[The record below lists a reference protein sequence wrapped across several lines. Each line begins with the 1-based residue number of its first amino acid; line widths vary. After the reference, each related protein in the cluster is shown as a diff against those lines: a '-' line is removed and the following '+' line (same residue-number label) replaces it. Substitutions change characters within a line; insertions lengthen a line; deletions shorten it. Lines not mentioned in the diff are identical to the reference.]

1 MKTLKTLLIVLAAA
15 TAAPLVHAQQ
25 TVDQR
30 READPKG
37 QVFIE
42 NQAGSIHVTGWDK
55 NEVAVTGSLGRRA
68 EGLSLH
74 GDGSQTR
81 IEVEVH
87 GNPMGV
93 RSDIEV
99 KVPKGSD
106 VSIEGFQ
113 AEITVDQVLGEVRA
127 DTVNGSVSVSGDA
140 REVEIET
147 VNGNLEVKGGAS
159 RVRAESVNGGVV
171 IEGASGEVEAS
182 TVNGRL
188 HVRGGSFRRAAL
200 ETVNGEVVFEGA
212 LAPRATLDA
221 ESVGGSIELRLGGDV
236 DASFD
241 VSTFSG
247 DIDNRLSDQKPEKT
261 SRWTPEKELR
271 FTLGTG
277 AAKVSVN
284 TLSGGI
290 LLAKR

>member
-1 MKTLKTLLIVLAAA
+1 
-15 TAAPLVHAQQ
+15 
-25 TVDQR
+25 
-30 READPKG
+30 
-37 QVFIE
+37 
-42 NQAGSIHVTGWDK
+42 
-55 NEVAVTGSLGRRA
+55 
-68 EGLSLH
+68 
-74 GDGSQTR
+74 
-81 IEVEVH
+81 
-87 GNPMGV
+87 
-93 RSDIEV
+93 
-99 KVPKGSD
+99 
-106 VSIEGFQ
+106 
-113 AEITVDQVLGEVRA
+113 
-127 DTVNGSVSVSGDA
+127 
-140 REVEIET
+140 
-147 VNGNLEVKGGAS
+147 
-159 RVRAESVNGGVV
+159 V
-171 IEGASGEVEAS
+171 IEGARGEVEAS

-247 DIDNRLSDQKPEKT
+247 DIDNQLSDQRPEKT